1 MMLRHPIE
9 LTFAL
14 CLLVLGA
21 SYLFRSDHWVAFLK
35 DAVCQPH
42 RLFPLA
48 LVMLAAGIF
57 IGASYNNWTSTWPI
71 FISAF
76 CWLMAAEGALIL
88 VFPQYLKK
96 LQRIPEGF
104 LRWYLRFG
112 GVLLLALGFLLL
124 LRYR

>member
-1 MMLRHPIE
+1 MNHPVE

-21 SYLFRSDHWVAFLK
+21 SYLLRSERWVAFLQ
-35 DAVCQPH
+35 DAIRQPH

-48 LVMLAAGIF
+48 LGMLAGGVL
-57 IGASYNNWTSTWPI
+57 IGASYNDWSSTWPI

-76 CWLMAAEGALIL
+76 SWLMAAEGALIL

-96 LQRIPEGF
+96 LEGIPEGF

-112 GVLLLALGFLLL
+112 GLLL
-124 LRYR
+124 LVLGGLLLRSYL

>member
-1 MMLRHPIE
+1 MSHPIE

-21 SYLFRSDHWVAFLK
+21 SYLLVSNRWVAFLQ
-35 DAVCQPH
+35 DAIRQPH

-48 LVMLAAGIF
+48 LGMLAAGIF
-57 IGASYNNWTSTWPI
+57 IGAAYNDWTSTWPI

-76 CWLMAAEGALIL
+76 SWLMAAEGALIL

-96 LQRIPEGF
+96 LERIPEGF

-112 GVLLLALGFLLL
+112 GLLL
-124 LRYR
+124 LVLGGLLLRSYL